1 MSIVFMPRTQSISL
15 RRSLVGGSHHRAS
28 TYWGQGLA
36 MLGELHR
43 GAHYRRGARVM
54 NWKSWEYWKSYN
66 WTWEL
71 LHPVSR
77 WALLCLSLSSGG
89 GRSMLTT
96 AHRTWSSLL
105 LSALAT
111 GRGC

>member
-28 TYWGQGLA
+28 TYWAQGLA

-54 NWKSWEYWKSYN
+54 NWKSWDYWKSYN

-77 WALLCLSLSSGG
+77 WALLCLSLS
-89 GRSMLTT
+89 LLCLI
-96 AHRTWSSLL
+96 ASSLVREAAMML
-105 LSALAT
+105 HMW
-111 GRGC
+111 CP